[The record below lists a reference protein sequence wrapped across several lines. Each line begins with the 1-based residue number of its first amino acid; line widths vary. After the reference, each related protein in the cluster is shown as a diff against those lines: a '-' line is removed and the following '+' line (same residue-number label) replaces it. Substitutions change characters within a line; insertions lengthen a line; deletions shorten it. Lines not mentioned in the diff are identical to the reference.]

1 MLWQIPNFVKISLI
15 LINLIFR
22 AEKFADLDSEFKP
35 SLVNSTVYIISL
47 SLQVSTFAINH
58 KGHPFMESLK
68 ENKAL
73 LYSIIFSASAAVGL
87 ACRTFPDLNEQ
98 FQIVDFPDEVI

>member
-1 MLWQIPNFVKISLI
+1 MK
-15 LINLIFR
+15 
-22 AEKFADLDSEFKP
+22 LDSEFEP

-68 ENKAL
+68 ENKPL

-98 FQIVDFPDEVI
+98 FQIVDFPSDVNFSYLYIIIKKIAILSLMSS

>member
-1 MLWQIPNFVKISLI
+1 MK
-15 LINLIFR
+15 
-22 AEKFADLDSEFKP
+22 LDSEFKP

-68 ENKAL
+68 ENKPL

-87 ACRTFPDLNEQ
+87 ACRTIPDLNEQ
-98 FQIVDFPDEVI
+98 FQIVDFPSDVIIRIFFSDQARAIKILIGVFF